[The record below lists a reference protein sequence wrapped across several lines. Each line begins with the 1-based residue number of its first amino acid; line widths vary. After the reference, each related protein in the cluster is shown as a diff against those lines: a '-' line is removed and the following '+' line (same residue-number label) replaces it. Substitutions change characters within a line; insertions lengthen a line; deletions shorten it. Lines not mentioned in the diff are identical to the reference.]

1 MSDNKIKK
9 SRVKA
14 AGLKSAF
21 LCGENVLVTSF
32 GKGNKAIPEK
42 NISGNDVKD
51 LNDKNAFD
59 LSVKKEGFCI
69 NNVRIGDAVCNN
81 PENCSTSNH
90 DLLYAKSV
98 LEKRYFG
105 KEFPGNNI
113 HIQIEYNIIDIK
125 KILSLYEN
133 NIIFSLNNLRNTDE
147 IAREND
153 FLGYFF
159 TGNKYED
166 MVNNCK
172 GCSFRKNCDY
182 IKRKTDTKICS
193 SYKNFKNYLSQI
205 EPYKAYYS
213 DFFYTYIPDQINEKN
228 KPKLRYEKDI
238 YNIFRILSIVRQ
250 SCFHDQNSTRT
261 KIYKIDDFEIV
272 EMLDRLYG
280 QKISDV
286 NKGFCKT
293 NKMNISVL
301 FYIYNVKNDEDKA
314 ELVSDFYKYVVIKEN
329 KNLGFSVKHL
339 REKLLEDNEFKFLTF
354 QKYDSNRHKLYLL
367 LDYMIYRYYNENQ
380 EQLTDFVNQLRATL
394 NDEDKETLYADHAG
408 VIKSAI
414 GHIIIEKLAP
424 KMLGSSISKEGK
436 AFINFN
442 WIENVQ
448 LGSSASRFSEIIYI
462 MTMFLDGKEINELL
476 SALISKF
483 ENIQSLV
490 EVLKYANL
498 PHSFAEGYEI
508 FEKSGEVAYEI
519 RAIKSF
525 SRMQGKI
532 AGFSKEIFEDAAET
546 LGMRNENTD
555 LSEYI
560 DEHIYSK
567 DKNMRNFIINNV
579 LESNRFLYL
588 VRYNNPKRTKKLVSN
603 MPLVKFV
610 LSRMPESQIE
620 RYYSSVI
627 NGQDDLSN
635 DKKITALAKK
645 ITTMDFEQF
654 ENVQQKVK
662 LKSKEAIEKERL
674 KALVGLYLTVAYLI
688 TKNLVKIN
696 ARYSIAIS
704 CHERDTQIFEIN
716 HMTNP
721 ATKEPVQPYITLTE
735 KFIDEGKIRDK
746 GGYITTN
753 KQFITDYLYK
763 QYRNAIA
770 HLTVITS
777 AYKYTNDD
785 AEIRL
790 KNVKSYYQVYQTI
803 MQFCLKNQIK
813 FDSSRDWWKNTNV
826 NDMVS
831 KLLYAVEKTG
841 TYSKTLTRILNTPF
855 AYNVARYKNLS
866 YETLFDKE
874 SNETSEK
881 KD

>member
-1 MSDNKIKK
+1 
-9 SRVKA
+9 
-14 AGLKSAF
+14 
-21 LCGENVLVTSF
+21 
-32 GKGNKAIPEK
+32 
-42 NISGNDVKD
+42 
-51 LNDKNAFD
+51 
-59 LSVKKEGFCI
+59 
-69 NNVRIGDAVCNN
+69 
-81 PENCSTSNH
+81 
-90 DLLYAKSV
+90 
-98 LEKRYFG
+98 
-105 KEFPGNNI
+105 
-113 HIQIEYNIIDIK
+113 
-125 KILSLYEN
+125 
-133 NIIFSLNNLRNTDE
+133 
-147 IAREND
+147 
-153 FLGYFF
+153 
-159 TGNKYED
+159 

-293 NKMNISVL
+293 NKKNISVL

-380 EQLTDFVNQLRATL
+380 EQLTDFVDQLRATL

-735 KFIDEGKIRDK
+735 KFIDEGKEVYLFSFCEHEGDLRTIDRILDLMDDSYSSRVNIIDYTGKAGDLYYFVKLYSRMEKTICTRFHSLVMSLIFKQELMVISYSDK
-746 GGYITTN
+746 LNNLLDDLGYEFDVVNIDN
-753 KQFITDYLYK
+753 KIGKL
-763 QYRNAIA
+763 
-770 HLTVITS
+770 VIN
-777 AYKYTNDD
+777 NDD
-785 AEIRL
+785 FKVIDDKTLNKFKREALRHFESLDKSLKIRRKSKKL
-790 KNVKSYYQVYQTI
+790 K
-803 MQFCLKNQIK
+803 IK
-813 FDSSRDWWKNTNV
+813 KNTLR
-826 NDMVS
+826 S
-831 KLLYAVEKTG
+831 KIY
-841 TYSKTLTRILNTPF
+841 
-855 AYNVARYKNLS
+855 
-866 YETLFDKE
+866 DKLI
-874 SNETSEK
+874 NE
-881 KD
+881 